1 MTGNTYIPI
10 AISVVSLVII
20 VALLVKSHFDKKNI
34 TASLLRQKAEFEN
47 QKQELE
53 RLNEDMKAQ
62 NQKLQSLHQV
72 NNQIFSIISHDL
84 RSPLGSIKG
93 FLRLMQITELSAQE
107 TKYFLNE
114 LEGGTNNTL
123 QMLDTLLQWARN
135 QMNGIQP
142 QFKHILLNK
151 LILQVVESVQN
162 QATLKGVNLSVEIK
176 NEIKIVAD
184 EEMLKLV
191 IRNLLTNAIKFT
203 KAGGFVSVAVWQ
215 DQHNNYIAVKDTGIG
230 LTEEQKNKLF
240 NPEKAFSLRGT
251 SNEKGTGLGLIIC
264 KEFIEKH
271 KGTIQV
277 ESELNKGSTFSVAL
291 PVG

>member
-151 LILQVVESVQN
+151 LVPQVVEGVQN

-251 SNEKGTGLGLIIC
+251 SNEKGTGLGLILC

-291 PVG
+291 PVS

>member
-1 MTGNTYIPI
+1 MTGNMYVPI

-251 SNEKGTGLGLIIC
+251 SNEKGTGLGLILC